1 MNLKLL
7 FKNTLLLG
15 LFFLSSFTAVFSQDT
30 DPKNDVMFQGFWWD
44 SYQDPSISAE
54 GGLYNYLKA
63 RAPQLQAAGFDVV
76 WTPPPSQGDG
86 MGYFPK
92 QLFNYNNAHGSEAQL
107 RAMLTDFTSRGI
119 HGMADII
126 ANHRSG
132 TTGWSDFTNP
142 TWDCTAI
149 VENDEV
155 KGVAGQIQPCSG
167 QNDEGEGFPGC
178 RDLNHKSPQV
188 QQGFRDYLNNLKG
201 LGFDSWRYDFTKGFP
216 AHYVGEYNASSSP
229 YFSVGEYWDANIG
242 LLTNWVNN
250 SGNTFTGTTKRSSTF
265 DFSLYYILA
274 RAINNGN
281 WYELNNGGKMPG
293 LAGTYGY
300 ADYAVTFVE
309 NHDTHEISGTTNI
322 LKANAYMLTHPGIPM
337 VFSKHWLDNKQKIN
351 ELIAVR
357 KQNNIT
363 AWSSVNVVESSG
375 FYAAYIDNKV
385 AVKIGSGFW
394 SPSGEGWILNT
405 SGTDYA
411 VWSKINITTPE
422 TTPEPFLNVS
432 LIGTAV
438 GGWGT
443 DVSME
448 TTDGVTYRLY
458 DQTIAAGKAK
468 FRANQD
474 WSVNWGAATFP
485 TGTGVSYGAE
495 IPTVAGTYNV
505 TFNRQTGVYSFSTPT
520 PPPANNY
527 TLLTVVG
534 PAVGGWGTDVVFPT
548 NDGITYTLTDYNFVG
563 GALKIRQDYAWT
575 KNWGSVAFPSG
586 TGIQDGV
593 DIPVPAGVY
602 TLTFNIL
609 NGQYTFYGT
618 DHKVG
623 IIGTATGGWETD
635 VDMTSKDNG
644 VNYTLDYTFTDGVV
658 KFRKDDAWIEN
669 WGAATFPTGTGVQD
683 GANIPVTA
691 GTYKVSF
698 NATTGAYNFQ
708 QVSSSIANFSPTTGP
723 TGTTVTISGSNF
735 TGTTAVKFGG
745 VDATSFTVVNPST
758 ITAVV
763 GSGDSGLV
771 TVETSLGTASSAVSF
786 VYEEPVVIP
795 TTRLRNEYCDVTIG
809 KLDEALTAFTREGA
823 DRYRFEVS
831 VNGQIQ
837 SVSERG
843 TNVLFLNTITG
854 GVKYSTTY
862 HIRVA
867 LRVGGTWSEY
877 GQSCTV
883 TTPHLYSRIRSE
895 HCGTTLVATN
905 STLYAIAR
913 SQAQRYRYEV
923 SEGGNVQT
931 FESSSSSFNL
941 TQSGS
946 IKFNTAYTVR
956 VALRYDNQWAPY
968 GESCVVTTPLQTS
981 HLRNEL
987 CGVTLSGLST
997 NLTAYSRSGADS
1009 YRFEVS
1015 QGGEVLQVIQTG
1027 RNYIKLTQ
1035 LTSGAS
1041 YNTTYSVRVQC
1052 RFNGSWSSYGKSC
1065 NVTTPASGAKSAFD
1079 SSEENNTAIYP
1090 NPYNESFKVAFSS
1103 EDESKVQVLIYDAT
1117 GRLVS
1122 QKETTSASLEN
1133 EEYGQGL
1140 STGVYTVLVQ
1150 QGERLETLRVVKQ

>member
-7 FKNTLLLG
+7 FKNVLLLG
-15 LFFLSSFTAVFSQDT
+15 LFLCASLTSVFSQDT

-44 SYQDPSISAE
+44 SYQDPSVSAE

-107 RAMLTDFTSRGI
+107 RALLADLTSRGV
-119 HGMADII
+119 HGMADIV

-132 TTGWSDFTNP
+132 TNAWADFTNP
-142 TWDCTAI
+142 TWDCNALAA
-149 VENDEV
+149 NDEV

-229 YFSVGEYWDANIG
+229 YFTVGEYWDANIG
-242 LLTNWVNN
+242 LLTSWVNN

-265 DFSLYYILA
+265 DFSLYYILS

-300 ADYAVTFVE
+300 ADYAVTFAE

-322 LKANAYMLTHPGIPM
+322 LKANAYILTHPGIPM
-337 VFSKHWLDNKQKIN
+337 VFSKHWLDNKTKIN

-363 AWSSVNVVESSG
+363 AWSSVNVVESTG
-375 FYAAYIDNKV
+375 YYAAYIDNKV
-385 AVKIGSGFW
+385 AVKIGPGFW
-394 SPSGEGWILNT
+394 SPTGTGWILNT

-422 TTPEPFLNVS
+422 VAPEAFLNIS

-448 TTDGVTYRLY
+448 TTDGITYKLY
-458 DQTIAAGKAK
+458 SQAIAAGKAK
-468 FRANQD
+468 FRANQS
-474 WSVNWGAATFP
+474 WSANWGAATFP

-495 IPTVAGTYNV
+495 IPTVAGTYNI
-505 TFNRQTGVYSFSTPT
+505 TFNRQTGAYSFSAPT
-520 PPPANNY
+520 APPANNY

-548 NDGITYTLTDYNFVG
+548 NDGITYTLKDYNFVG
-563 GALKIRQDYAWT
+563 GALKIRQDNAWT
-575 KNWGSVAFPSG
+575 KNWGSAAFPSG
-586 TGIQDGV
+586 TGIQDGA

-609 NGQYTFYGT
+609 TGAYTFYGT

-623 IIGTATGGWETD
+623 IIGTAVGGWATD
-635 VDMTSKDNG
+635 IDMTSKDNG
-644 VNYTLDYTFTDGVV
+644 VNYTLDYTFTTGEV
-658 KFRKDDAWIEN
+658 KFRKDDAWTVN
-669 WGAATFPTGTGVQD
+669 WGAATFPTGTGILA
-683 GANIPVTA
+683 GPNIPVTA

-708 QVSSSIANFSPTTGP
+708 QVSTSIVDFSPVAGSA
-723 TGTTVTISGSNF
+723 GATVTISGSNF
-735 TGTTAVKFGG
+735 TGATAVKFGG
-745 VDATSFTVVNPST
+745 VNAASFTIVNPST

-763 GSGDSGLV
+763 GAGATGLV
-771 TVETSLGTASSAVSF
+771 TVETPLSTASSSVSF
-786 VYEEPVVIP
+786 TLIP
-795 TTRLRNEYCDVTIG
+795 LTKVKASICGTTLAASTSSIQADAVT
-809 KLDEALTAFTREGA
+809 GA
-823 DRYRFEVS
+823 QMYRFEVT
-831 VNGQIQ
+831 NG
-837 SVSERG
+837 STVR
-843 TNVLFLNTITG
+843 TIET
-854 GVKYSTTY
+854 
-862 HIRVA
+862 
-867 LRVGGTWSEY
+867 
-877 GQSCTV
+877 
-883 TTPHLYSRIRSE
+883 
-895 HCGTTLVATN
+895 ATN
-905 STLYAIAR
+905 SFRLSDLTGGAAAATTYAVKVAVKVAGVWGAYGTSCNVSTASPTTKLGTTSCNVTLPRLDTTIYAISVSGATAYKFQVTIG
-913 SQAQRYRYEV
+913 SEV
-923 SEGGNVQT
+923 RT
-931 FESSSSSFNL
+931 IESSSNSFKL
-941 TQSGS
+941 TQLSGTNLYNAVYS
-946 IKFNTAYTVR
+946 VR
-956 VALRYDNQWAPY
+956 VALLYNGIW
-968 GESCVVTTPLQTS
+968 
-981 HLRNEL
+981 
-987 CGVTLSGLST
+987 
-997 NLTAYSRSGADS
+997 RSFGDA
-1009 YRFEVS
+1009 
-1015 QGGEVLQVIQTG
+1015 
-1027 RNYIKLTQ
+1027 
-1035 LTSGAS
+1035 
-1041 YNTTYSVRVQC
+1041 
-1052 RFNGSWSSYGKSC
+1052 C
-1065 NVTTPASGAKSAFD
+1065 NVTTPPLTTTMKSSQCGTTLTYLNSLVSANAHLSAEMYRFQVVNGGTTRTYDTASNSFRLTQLSGGATYSTTYQVRVSVRANNIWGPYSA
-1079 SSEENNTAIYP
+1079 SCSINTPSASAKQALESEDIVETNLYP
-1090 NPYNESFKVAFSS
+1090 NPYSESFKIAFSS
-1103 EDESKVQVLIYDAT
+1103 EDETGVQILIYDAS

-1122 QKETTSASLEN
+1122 QKEANASNIKNDEF
-1133 EEYGQGL
+1133 GQNL
-1140 STGVYTVLVQ
+1140 ATGVYTVLVQ
-1150 QGERLETLRVVKQ
+1150 QGERVETLRVVKQ